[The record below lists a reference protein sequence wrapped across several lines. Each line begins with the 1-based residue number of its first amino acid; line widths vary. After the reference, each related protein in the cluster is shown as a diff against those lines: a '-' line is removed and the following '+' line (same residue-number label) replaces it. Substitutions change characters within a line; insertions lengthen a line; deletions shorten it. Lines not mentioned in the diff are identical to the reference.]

1 MTELENTN
9 TEVKNA
15 FDRLP
20 GRPGSAGESVSLEGR
35 RQSDSQTETEREKNN
50 KNRRDD
56 NENET
61 SMLSGIISEGVKC
74 EYLEYQK
81 EKEKRTDR
89 KKF

>member
-1 MTELENTN
+1 MPLTGSR
-9 TEVKNA
+9 V
-15 FDRLP
+15 
-20 GRPGSAGESVSLEGR
+20 GRGVQESQWAWRDVGS
-35 RQSDSQTETEREKNN
+35 QTSQTETEREKNN

-81 EKEKRTDR
+81 EKEKNWSEEIL
-89 KKF
+89 K